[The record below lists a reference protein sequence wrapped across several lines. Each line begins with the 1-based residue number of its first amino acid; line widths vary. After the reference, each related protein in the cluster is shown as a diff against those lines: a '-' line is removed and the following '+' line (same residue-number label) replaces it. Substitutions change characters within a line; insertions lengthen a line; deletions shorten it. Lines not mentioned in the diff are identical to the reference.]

1 MNHSSYLWIFLGDNV
16 DEFVVVNNSVSV
28 LISIVDHLINFSNWE
43 ILSDWSSHLFEF
55 FWTESTLVFDVEAFE
70 ELSKWCLAVSISAE
84 SEDFEEATEVHLFR
98 VRWSLNNTED
108 LLSLVFNAEGSDS
121 VDQFFTRDVST
132 SVVVEDIEA
141 FLKLDNS
148 VLTEVLV
155 GVFLGVELD

>member
-1 MNHSSYLWIFLGDNV
+1 
-16 DEFVVVNNSVSV
+16 
-28 LISIVDHLINFSNWE
+28 
-43 ILSDWSSHLFEF
+43 
-55 FWTESTLVFDVEAFE
+55 
-70 ELSKWCLAVSISAE
+70 
-84 SEDFEEATEVHLFR
+84 

-108 LLSLVFNAEGSDS
+108 LLSLVFNAEGSNG

-155 GVFLGVELD
+155 GVFLSVELH